1 MAAVNTI
8 DSLHSAEIKM
18 GIEFRLWMDQIF
30 EFCFDTIFLSFVI
43 RTLFMSQCC

>member
-30 EFCFDTIFLSFVI
+30 EFRLI
-43 RTLFMSQCC
+43 LFFSHL